1 VKQKSAVA
9 LESASQSSDKGG
21 QPQAMRASAGLR
33 LQIPT
38 FLPHEQKLE
47 IPAIPDREG
56 RTFHNQTRDG
66 VSHWKG
72 SKGTKVVGFGIS
84 GPTGLTDRLTS
95 LQPAQMTI
103 FLESET
109 EGEVAY
115 TYGVAIYDLQGRP
128 MCRFFSPPDRFEARM
143 GAGRHVDLLLNPNQL
158 GPGVYVISISIHQA
172 TTIEGANA
180 ASRYH
185 LLNRS
190 FEITV
195 ELPDSLAAASAE
207 FFHSC
212 EWNFRTASLPD
223 VL

>member
-1 VKQKSAVA
+1 M
-9 LESASQSSDKGG
+9 SD
-21 QPQAMRASAGLR
+21 GLR

-38 FLPHEQKLE
+38 FLPHSQTVV
-47 IPAIPDREG
+47 IPAIPDQES

-66 VSHWKG
+66 VSHWDG
-72 SKGTKVVGFGIS
+72 PKGTKIVGFAIS
-84 GPTGLTDRLTS
+84 GPTGMTDRLTS

-109 EGEVAY
+109 EGEVAH

-128 MCRFFSPPDRFEARM
+128 MCRLFSPPDRFEAKI
-143 GAGRHVDLLLNPNQL
+143 GTGRRIDLVLNPNQL
-158 GPGVYVISISIHQA
+158 GPGIYVISISIHQE

-180 ASRYH
+180 ARRYD

-190 FEITV
+190 FEIAV
-195 ELPDSLAAASAE
+195 ELPDSLASASAQ

-212 EWNFRTASLPD
+212 EWNFRASALPH
-223 VL
+223 LSQS